1 MKKYKV
7 IITRWKSEIVNA
19 EGIDNYTAEDKVV
32 LWRHSSTGG
41 TTDVATFN
49 LHNIV
54 GVYEIGE

>member
-7 IITRWKSEIVNA
+7 LITRWKSEIVNA
-19 EGIDNYTAEDKVV
+19 EGIDNYSAEDKVV
-32 LWRHSSTGG
+32 LWRNSSMGG
-41 TTDVATFN
+41 VVDVATFN